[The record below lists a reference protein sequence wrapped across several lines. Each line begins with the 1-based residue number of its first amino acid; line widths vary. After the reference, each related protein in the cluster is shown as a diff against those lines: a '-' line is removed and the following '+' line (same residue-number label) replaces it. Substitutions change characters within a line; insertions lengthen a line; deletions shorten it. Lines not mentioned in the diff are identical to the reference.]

1 MKSIDNYIN
10 ERLNPRHLGPT
21 YVPGSPCDVIG
32 SPCWEFEAG
41 GRKQR
46 LQTSDWKYVILSGTG
61 KTFSASFLFFW
72 SPSTN
77 FVFEIVSFRDSVVI
91 MEMKPNVTNKSNFV
105 QILREMFEGPTNL
118 IRYSWASNIV
128 SYSGQV
134 RDIINDFRQK
144 YK

>member
-1 MKSIDNYIN
+1 MKPIDNYIN
-10 ERLNPRHLGPT
+10 ERLNPRHLGPK
-21 YVPGSPCDVIG
+21 YVSGSPCDVIG

-46 LQTSDWKYVILSGTG
+46 LQTSDWKYVILSGM
-61 KTFSASFLFFW
+61 SEASFLFFW
-72 SPSTN
+72 SSSTN
-77 FVFEIVSFRDSVVI
+77 FVFEIVSFRGSVEV

-118 IRYSWASNIV
+118 IRYTWMPDAI